1 MLSYSSRAVIANRL
15 TNALA
20 GDVPFGIV
28 AGPRMGPMASCPRGG
43 TSAVDGPF
51 LRFRETADCRVHRLL
66 GPGPPVPR
74 PLLQGGSARAGGS
87 PPDPRPRV
95 PRLRPLYPP
104 DEAPAAR
111 PPGGREGR
119 EADATDVSSLFHPT
133 GRSGAASAA
142 GGSGD

>member
-51 LRFRETADCRVHRLL
+51 LRFRETADCRGHHLL
-66 GPGPPVPR
+66 GPDPPVR
-74 PLLQGGSARAGGS
+74 RAFLQEGLARAAGR
-87 PPDPRPRV
+87 PPPPPPRRSRP
-95 PRLRPLYPP
+95 RPLYPP
-104 DEAPAAR
+104 DDATAAR
-111 PPGGREGR
+111 QQ
-119 EADATDVSSLFHPT
+119 
-133 GRSGAASAA
+133 
-142 GGSGD
+142 